1 MLKRY
6 LPIAS
11 AIALMI
17 GIGTGCQDSQVAA
30 PQTSDATLQ
39 TGGLNLTSLSVDN
52 AFDGNVD
59 RIASLDDVLNGA
71 SLLTPPATGPNDDKG
86 RGGRGGRGHGGDDTT
101 RGGGDTTKGGGPH
114 GDDTTKGDGR
124 HGGDTT
130 KGDGRHGGDTAKGG
144 RPDDTAHKGGNDK
157 RPPCLQDG
165 YLHRILN
172 GVQLTPAQA
181 TAIRGCQHDLKDC
194 VDAATRRYHD
204 AREGLFKEL
213 RAELE
218 KIRDAV
224 KNGRLT
230 PEEGRRLWNAKKE
243 AYRAKFDALQKGY
256 QAALEHCCD
265 EFNLCVRAALAAGGR
280 G

>member
-11 AIALMI
+11 ALALMI

-71 SLLTPPATGPNDDKG
+71 SLLTPPATDPNDDKG
-86 RGGRGGRGHGGDDTT
+86 HDGRGGRGHGGDTA
-101 RGGGDTTKGGGPH
+101 KGGR
-114 GDDTTKGDGR
+114 DTA
-124 HGGDTT
+124 HGGHD
-130 KGDGRHGGDTAKGG
+130 GDTAKGGGRPGDDTAHKGGG

-172 GVQLTPAQA
+172 GVKLTPAQA
-181 TAIRGCQHDLKDC
+181 TAIRGCQQDLKDC
-194 VDAATRRYHD
+194 IDAATRRYHD

-218 KIRDAV
+218 KIRNAV

-243 AYRAKFDALQKGY
+243 EYRAKFDALQKGY
-256 QAALEHCCD
+256 QRALEHCCD